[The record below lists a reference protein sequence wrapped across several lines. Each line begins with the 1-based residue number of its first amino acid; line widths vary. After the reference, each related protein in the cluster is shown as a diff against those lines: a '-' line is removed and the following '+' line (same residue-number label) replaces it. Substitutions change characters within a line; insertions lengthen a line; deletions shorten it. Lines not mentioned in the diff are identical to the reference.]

1 MMKSEKLSSSQQQL
15 MGAGEMSSG
24 LASAGSGTAHL
35 ANDLE
40 HQLYLM
46 GIPIGER
53 VLELLFYRE
62 KGGITGAC
70 QAGKREIK
78 LVPMLHFINN
88 HVFKQLFGRAADG
101 LEQSIDDEDEYR
113 ILDKAPL
120 TNRFANMG
128 GKSLNSTNCAAFIA
142 GIIEGILCSAKL
154 FAKVTAHLYG
164 EDEEHQQPK

>member
-1 MMKSEKLSSSQQQL
+1 MKSEKLSSSQQQF